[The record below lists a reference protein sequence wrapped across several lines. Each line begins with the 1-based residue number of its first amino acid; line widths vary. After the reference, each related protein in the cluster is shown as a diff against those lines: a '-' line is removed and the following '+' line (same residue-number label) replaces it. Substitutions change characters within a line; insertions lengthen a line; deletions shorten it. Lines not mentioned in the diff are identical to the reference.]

1 MTNKKAVQIIGYKNS
16 GKTHLMV
23 NLCSMLKS
31 RGLRV
36 GCIKYSHHSLDKR
49 DSDTEKLSNKADVV
63 VGISPSSSQVF
74 FNKKK
79 SFLDVL
85 TYLDVDIILIEGGRR
100 EIDFLPRIV
109 VANHEE
115 DIELTDELTIGVYL
129 RNKDL
134 KFKDHEIS
142 FIDKEENLVEDILN
156 KGFLLPG
163 IDCGACG
170 YNSCREMGIKILK
183 NEESVQSCMSM
194 NTPEVKVEVDGVPL
208 NLNPFVQNIVKSTIE
223 GLLSNLKGYHKG
235 EINIQIKTK

>member
-1 MTNKKAVQIIGYKNS
+1 MTNKRAVQIIGYKNS
-16 GKTHLMV
+16 GKTHLLV

-36 GCIKYSHHSLDKR
+36 GCIKYSHHSLDKK
-49 DSDTEKLSNKADVV
+49 DSDTEKLSNEADVV

-85 TYLDVDIILIEGGRR
+85 TYLDVDIILIEGGKH
-100 EIDFLPRIV
+100 EIDFLPKIV
-109 VANHEE
+109 VANHEK
-115 DIELTDELTIGVYL
+115 DIELTDELTIGVFL

-134 KFKDHEIS
+134 EFKGHEIS
-142 FIDKEENLVEDILN
+142 FSDKEEDLVEWILN

-170 YNSCREMGIKILK
+170 YNSCREMGIRILK
-183 NEESVQSCMSM
+183 KEESVQSCMSM
-194 NTPEVKVEVDGVPL
+194 NTPDIKVEVDGEPL
-208 NLNPFVQNIVKSTIE
+208 NLNPFVQDIIKSTVE

-235 EINIQIKTK
+235 EIKLQFKAK